1 MGEAATE
8 GRAGVWAGLAGA
20 PCCVSRAAGGLPG
33 EGCAWSGPGAPPG
46 ARVLCPGLTWAF
58 LPPSLPPPEACVA
71 GPRGPESQWD
81 CPSR

>member
-46 ARVLCPGLTWAF
+46 ARVLCPVLT
-58 LPPSLPPPEACVA
+58 
-71 GPRGPESQWD
+71 
-81 CPSR
+81 